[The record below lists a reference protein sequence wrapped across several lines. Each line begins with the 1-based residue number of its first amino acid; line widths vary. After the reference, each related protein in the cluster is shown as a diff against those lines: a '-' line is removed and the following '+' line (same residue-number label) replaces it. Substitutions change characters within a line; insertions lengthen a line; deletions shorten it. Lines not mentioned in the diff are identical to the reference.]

1 MKWYLKCLFL
11 FSNLKKLYK
20 FNYWDKF
27 MRGNMRFFVI
37 IRKRNLSVL
46 FLLISFFFGGEGVNR
61 NLKYNVF
68 ENIFIYFKNVVYVIL
83 KYIRVFV
90 CKVIVFIF

>member
-1 MKWYLKCLFL
+1 
-11 FSNLKKLYK
+11 
-20 FNYWDKF
+20 
-27 MRGNMRFFVI
+27 MRFFVI

>member
-1 MKWYLKCLFL
+1 
-11 FSNLKKLYK
+11 
-20 FNYWDKF
+20 
-27 MRGNMRFFVI
+27 MRFFVI
-37 IRKRNLSVL
+37 IRKRNLSV
-46 FLLISFFFGGEGVNR
+46 FFGGEGVNR